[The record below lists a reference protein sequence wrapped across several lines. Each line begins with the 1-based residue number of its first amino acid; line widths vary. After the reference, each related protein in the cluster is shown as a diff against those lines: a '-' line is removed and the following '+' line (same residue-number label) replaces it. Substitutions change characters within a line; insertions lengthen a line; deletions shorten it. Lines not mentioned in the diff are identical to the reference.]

1 MTKTN
6 TNQTKT
12 SNYAKEEKIIYRN
25 PLDDILSINFPSYIQ
40 EGVKETVIRD
50 IAYFLHMQI
59 ESATYSYNFFY
70 SKKDKGIKCYKYWLD
85 IQDSIQT
92 IEDKDIKHDEQVRLT
107 DDPMYQGNLRVI
119 EYLEN
124 RLDNLKRAYEQLTG
138 EVYKAPEKK
147 AEVNSWDKYVTKK

>member
-12 SNYAKEEKIIYRN
+12 SNLIKN
-25 PLDDILSINFPSYIQ
+25 SLDDILTINFPSYIQ

-85 IQDSIQT
+85 IQDAIQS

-124 RLDNLKRAYEQLTG
+124 RLDKLKTAYEQLTG

-147 AEVNSWDKYVTKK
+147 AEVNSWDKYSKK